1 VVPHAGYV
9 YSGPTAGR
17 VLGLLGSEPPRRV
30 VILAPNHRTAIE
42 RLALSGADAFATPL
56 GPVPVDTAARDRLAD
71 LAPFAVDDRA
81 HAHEHAV
88 EIQLPFLQRLWPG
101 GGFEIL
107 PLLVTRLAPD
117 LRAVAA
123 AALAELRTEATLLLV
138 SSDFT
143 HFGADYGFVP
153 FTADVPASL
162 EKLDTGAILR
172 ILGGDGPGLRE
183 YGDRTGITMCGLEAA
198 ALALETGLP
207 TGYQAGLVDYTRS
220 ADRDG
225 DFSRS
230 VSYAGVLVC
239 SGAEGEA
246 DA

>member
-1 VVPHAGYV
+1 
-9 YSGPTAGR
+9 
-17 VLGLLGSEPPRRV
+17 VLGLLGPEPPRRV
-30 VILAPNHRTAIE
+30 VVLAPNHSRAID

-56 GPVPVDTAARDRLAD
+56 GDVPLDTAARDRLAT
-71 LAPFAVDDRA
+71 LPPFAVDDRA
-81 HAHEHAV
+81 HAREHAI

-107 PLLVTRLAPD
+107 PLLVTRLTPD
-117 LRAVAA
+117 LRKVAA
-123 AALAELRTEATLLLV
+123 AALSDLRDESTLLLV

-143 HFGADYGFVP
+143 HFGPDYGFVP
-153 FTADVPASL
+153 FTDDVPASL

-172 ILGGDGPGLRE
+172 ILGGDAGGLRD

-207 TGYQAGLVDYTRS
+207 EGYEAGLVDYTRS

-230 VSYAGVLVC
+230 VSYAGILVC
-239 SGAEGEA
+239 AGSRGGGHA
-246 DA
+246 